1 MSYKK
6 ERKYGLG
13 NFFSNYMG
21 NFWRILIVN
30 MMFCVPLAAFCGIF
44 ILIMFSRGI
53 DIFEIFLLIPLMSP
67 FFGGLINV
75 CRKLTADETF
85 RPVKDFFEGIKG
97 NWKFFLIN
105 SVFLYILSVSI
116 WASVNF
122 FSRNDSNLETVSFM
136 ILMIIT
142 AIMFVFA
149 ELSAVVMAVSVE
161 LKFAEIIKNSFIMI
175 IGGFANHLKTLM
187 SLLFAASIVYSL
199 AVLMN
204 SYAASLILIGVLMFT
219 VIPSFI
225 IYIIV
230 YNSYQNIERIV
241 IQPYIKSQKD
251 EKLMQLQKEKDD
263 KLTVE
268 ELERLAKGDPEE
280 YVFLN
285 DKTVKRKTIL
295 KMIEVRKNR
304 DNS

>member
-1 MSYKK
+1 
-6 ERKYGLG
+6 
-13 NFFSNYMG
+13 
-21 NFWRILIVN
+21 
-30 MMFCVPLAAFCGIF
+30 
-44 ILIMFSRGI
+44 
-53 DIFEIFLLIPLMSP
+53 
-67 FFGGLINV
+67 
-75 CRKLTADETF
+75 
-85 RPVKDFFEGIKG
+85 
-97 NWKFFLIN
+97 
-105 SVFLYILSVSI
+105 
-116 WASVNF
+116 
-122 FSRNDSNLETVSFM
+122 
-136 ILMIIT
+136 
-142 AIMFVFA
+142 
-149 ELSAVVMAVSVE
+149 
-161 LKFAEIIKNSFIMI
+161 
-175 IGGFANHLKTLM
+175 
-187 SLLFAASIVYSL
+187 
-199 AVLMN
+199 
-204 SYAASLILIGVLMFT
+204 MFT